1 MTMPVSTDYYNK
13 QIDENIENIK
23 KYMPDDSARYWIIKD
38 LEFSKYLY
46 SEYVKTLPES
56 RWDC

>member
-23 KYMPDDSARYWIIKD
+23 KYMPDDSVRYWIIKD
-38 LEFSKYLY
+38 LEYSKFLY
-46 SEYVKTLPES
+46 SEHVKNLPES
-56 RWDC
+56 IWDC